1 MKKMM
6 TGLGLGIITGVTAM
20 KMVDKLKA
28 KIVNNVMDDT
38 IKIFELMQEM
48 KEIKEDNNED
58 NNEEIIEE

>member
-28 KIVNNVMDDT
+28 KIVNDVMDDA
-38 IKIFELMQEM
+38 IKILEMTQEINEM
-48 KEIKEDNNED
+48 KENKEDNNE
-58 NNEEIIEE
+58 E

>member
-6 TGLGLGIITGVTAM
+6 TGLGLGIIAGVTAM

-28 KIVNNVMDDT
+28 KIVDNVMDDT
-38 IKIFELMQEM
+38 IKIFELVQEMNEM
-48 KEIKEDNNED
+48 KENKED

>member
-6 TGLGLGIITGVTAM
+6 TGLGLGIIAGVGAM

-28 KIVNNVMDDT
+28 KIVDNVMDDT
-38 IKIFELMQEM
+38 IKIFELVQEMNEM
-48 KEIKEDNNED
+48 KENKED

>member
-6 TGLGLGIITGVTAM
+6 TGLGLGMIAGVTAM

-28 KIVNNVMDDT
+28 KIVDNVMDDT

-48 KEIKEDNNED
+48 KEKKEDNNEE
-58 NNEEIIEE
+58 NVEE

>member
-6 TGLGLGIITGVTAM
+6 TGLGLGMIAGVAAM

-28 KIVNNVMDDT
+28 KIVDNVMDDT
-38 IKIFELMQEM
+38 IKIFELVQEMNEM
-48 KEIKEDNNED
+48 KENKED

>member
-28 KIVNNVMDDT
+28 KIVIDVMDDT

>member
-6 TGLGLGIITGVTAM
+6 TGLGLGVIAGVTAM

-28 KIVNNVMDDT
+28 RIVDNVMDDT
-38 IKIFELMQEM
+38 IKIFELVQEMNEM
-48 KEIKEDNNED
+48 KENKED